1 LPGCSLRTLS
11 ISLRCK
17 LMLALLGPLLL
28 FAVGIGLYR
37 VLGHGVGVPTP
48 WGGTAVSPGQALSAR
63 AMIDAVALPLVT
75 WGGIC
80 AGLAF
85 WSVARLG
92 RRIFSALARLTE
104 AARSLAPAPSEA
116 AASLAP
122 GGARRPASSA
132 GDEMVEL
139 GTAFTEMATRVQAAY
154 REVESLNRSLAAK
167 VQQRTEEL
175 RQKNL
180 ALAFQNEKVIEADRL
195 KSAFFASVSHELR
208 TPLNAILALTE
219 MLRDEIAGPVNPDQ
233 RKHLSMIYSSGESLL
248 NLINEVL
255 DLSRIEAGRMEVRCE
270 RTAVVD
276 RLLDAVE
283 ELRPLAEAKGLTL
296 TVEAH
301 GRGHEA
307 LVDGEKVRLVL
318 INLLGNAIKFSDAGT
333 ITARLRLLE
342 EEHMLS
348 VEVEDTGPGIP
359 AEHQQQIFLEF
370 HRVEM
375 GASGKQK
382 GTGLGLAVSKQM
394 VNLMGGDIWVDSMV
408 GKGSRFAFVIPLGQR
423 ARAGE
428 TREPALAAGVPI
440 PEAPLSE
447 SRPRVLVVDADAL
460 GAGVLSRYLR
470 QGGIDVLQ
478 APDSPTARELLQAEE
493 VEAILV
499 KLHGGDKELSGLVDR
514 LARDPALGALPVIVN
529 ATEALSG
536 AQRTRLEDLP
546 RITLLQGDHSVTELV
561 ARTLEVLAVT
571 PASLPSGTRSG
582 DPGRAEEAA

>member
-1 LPGCSLRTLS
+1 
-11 ISLRCK
+11 
-17 LMLALLGPLLL
+17 MLALLGPLLL

-37 VLGHGVGVPTP
+37 VLGHGVGIPTP
-48 WGGTAVSPGQALSAR
+48 WGGTAASPGQALSAR
-63 AMIDAVALPLVT
+63 AMIDVIALPLVI

-80 AGLAF
+80 AGLVF

-92 RRIFSALARLTE
+92 RRIFSAVARLTE

-139 GTAFTEMATRVQAAY
+139 GTAFTQMATRVQAAY

-301 GRGHEA
+301 GQGHEA

-333 ITARLRLLE
+333 ITARLHLLE

-375 GASGKQK
+375 GASGRQK

-428 TREPALAAGVPI
+428 AQEPALAAGVPI

-536 AQRTRLEDLP
+536 AQRTRLEDSP